1 MKIGVCIKPV
11 PTSDARI
18 TISDASTG
26 VDASVY
32 SKLMLNPYDECGLE
46 AAIQLKEQGLADEV
60 VVFMI
65 APDDKATKDQMI
77 ASLARGADKGVMVD
91 STGFE
96 SQDCMSISEILSKM
110 VSKEDVKVLFCGKQ
124 SMDGEHSQVPSML
137 GELLDWAT
145 VTSISHLEAEGEA
158 FTVHTELGS
167 GTKAVVKG
175 TFPAVL
181 SCDKNLNTPRTPNLK
196 AKMAAK
202 KKPVETLSLSDLG
215 VELGNALVQDTNW
228 TLPPQREGCKFI
240 DAGDIDAAVTEL
252 LSLLKNEAK
261 VL

>member
-18 TISDASTG
+18 AISDASAG

-60 VVFMI
+60 IVFMV
-65 APDDKATKDQMI
+65 APDGKATKDQMI
-77 ASLARGADKGVMVD
+77 ASLARGADKGILVN
-91 STGFE
+91 SAGLE
-96 SQDCMSISEILSKM
+96 SQDCIGIAQVLSKM
-110 VSKEDVKVLFCGKQ
+110 VSKEDVKVVFCGKQ
-124 SMDGEHSQVPSML
+124 SMDGEHSQVPRML
-137 GELLDWAT
+137 GEMLDWAT
-145 VTSISHLEAEGEA
+145 VTSISHLEVEGES
-158 FTVHTELGS
+158 FTAHAELGA
-167 GTKAVVKG
+167 GTKAIVKG
-175 TFPAVL
+175 AFPAVI
-181 SCDKNLNTPRTPNLK
+181 SCDKNLNKPRTPNLK

-202 KKPVETLSLSDLG
+202 KKPFEKLTVGDLG
-215 VELGNALVQDTNW
+215 AELGDALVQDTNW

-240 DAGDIDAAVTEL
+240 DAGNVDAAVAEL